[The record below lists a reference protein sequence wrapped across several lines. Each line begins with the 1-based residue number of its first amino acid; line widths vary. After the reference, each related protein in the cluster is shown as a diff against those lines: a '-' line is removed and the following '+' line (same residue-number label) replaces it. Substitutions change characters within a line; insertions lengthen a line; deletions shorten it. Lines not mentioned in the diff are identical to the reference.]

1 MRVFYVLEKVKKNKI
16 NFGIN
21 KRYLKKKNFVIKNPY
36 EMRFSNIKFVSNILL
51 DATAFNK
58 KNLNILKFGMY
69 LKVSQNLLK
78 ILQVSFG
85 KIKKQKE
92 NYFSKKKL

>member
-1 MRVFYVLEKVKKNKI
+1 MRD
-16 NFGIN
+16 
-21 KRYLKKKNFVIKNPY
+21 
-36 EMRFSNIKFVSNILL
+36 FSNIKFVSNILL

-85 KIKKQKE
+85 KIKKQRKIT
-92 NYFSKKKL
+92 FQKKL